1 MLLYVARRIVGV
13 IPVALTVVVAV
24 FLILRL
30 SPGDPAALIA
40 GKSATTEQIEHV
52 RVALGLDQPLYKQF
66 LLWIDQLAHG
76 DLGHSVFSNVS
87 VTHLIVQRIEPTL
100 SLTVTT
106 IVFSCLLAIPLGIL
120 AAAFAGRLIDRV
132 VMIFSVLSFSFP
144 VFWIGYALV
153 MLFSIQLRLLPVQ
166 GFQSITEGIGPFA
179 SHIALPTI
187 TLGLAYMALLTRMTR
202 GSMLE
207 VLGQDYLRT
216 ARAKGL
222 SRPAVL
228 FVHAL
233 KNAAVP
239 IMTTIGIGVAFLIGG
254 TVVTENVFGIS
265 GLGSLTAEAILT
277 RDYPVI
283 QGLILFFS
291 AIYVVL
297 NLLIDLS
304 YTVLDPRIR
313 Y

>member
-40 GKSATTEQIEHV
+40 GEFATTEQIEHV

-76 DLGHSVFSNVS
+76 DLGHSVFSNVP

-106 IVFSCLLAIPLGIL
+106 ILFSCLLAIPLGVL
-120 AAAFAGRLIDRV
+120 AAAFAGRPIDRV
-132 VMIFSVLSFSFP
+132 VMIFSVFSFSFP
-144 VFWIGYALV
+144 VFWIGYVLV
-153 MLFSIQLRLLPVQ
+153 MLFSIQFRLLPVQ
-166 GFQSITEGIGPFA
+166 GFHSISEGIGPFA
-179 SHIALPTI
+179 RHIALPTI

-239 IMTTIGIGVAFLIGG
+239 IVTTIGIGVAFLIGG

-291 AIYVVL
+291 TIYVVL